1 MSNVPPFLQ
10 ALYDNDRELYDQV
23 MQGMELIHAEA
34 GAVPLKYRLLFSM
47 VADGVL
53 FHPHGVTA
61 MAKAARAAG
70 ATDAEINEA
79 VRVIYMSGGMV
90 ALANSLGAY
99 EKEPAEGTLGEHA
112 RES

>member
-70 ATDAEINEA
+70 ATDARSTKPCALSIC
-79 VRVIYMSGGMV
+79 RRYGG
-90 ALANSLGAY
+90 AGQQPGRL
-99 EKEPAEGTLGEHA
+99 
-112 RES
+112 